1 MQLYLESVKTFN
13 KLVDLSMT
21 VSQLSAVSAQTIAYR
36 TMFMQHG
43 AATPRWQEKEAQTMT
58 LEKVDAAQAGS
69 QVLWKGW
76 VEMNQSILAACQKN
90 IRRSNKIDFP
100 AAPIDL
106 ISTQSQIMKVTEA
119 CAIDGFKLSNEIIDT
134 LKKSIKPAYSY
145 AAGNANRLSVKK

>member
-43 AATPRWQEKEAQTMT
+43 AATPRWQENEAQTMT

-90 IRRSNKIDFP
+90 IRRSNNIDFP